1 MYMTAFHSM
10 AGVIASFTPG
20 TVLPYAELWD

>member
-10 AGVIASFTPG
+10 AAVIASFRLG
-20 TVLPYAELWD
+20 TVLPYAKLWD

>member
-10 AGVIASFTPG
+10 AGVLASFTLG
-20 TVLPYAELWD
+20 TVLPYAEFWD

>member
-10 AGVIASFTPG
+10 AGVIASFMLG
-20 TVLPYAELWD
+20 TVLPYTESWD

>member
-10 AGVIASFTPG
+10 AGVIARFTRG
-20 TVLPYAELWD
+20 TVFPYAEFWD